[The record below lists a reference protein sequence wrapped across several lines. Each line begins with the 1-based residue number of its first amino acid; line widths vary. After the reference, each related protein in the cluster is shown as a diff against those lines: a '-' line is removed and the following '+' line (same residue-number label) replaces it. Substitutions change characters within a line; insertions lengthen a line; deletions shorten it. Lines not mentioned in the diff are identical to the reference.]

1 MTLAAVG
8 DFIGLVIKLFVLLS
22 PFCTLSHFISCSG
35 DMNAQEQ
42 RGFAFRISLAIW
54 IICILFYLFGQA
66 IFGFLGITL
75 DAFRIGA
82 GVVLFLNGL
91 DLVRGNGL
99 PKAKMCAGGGDMAVV
114 PMAIPYTVG
123 PATIGVLLLMG
134 ANVSG
139 SIGQRISVI
148 APPLGAITVV
158 GVLMWLLLTFA
169 RQLELILKEKG
180 LSILGKLTGMY
191 LVALAAQIV
200 FEGIR
205 GMMRGAQ

>member
-1 MTLAAVG
+1 MKFVSVG
-8 DFIGLVIKLFVLLS
+8 AFVGLVIQLFVLLS
-22 PFCTLSHFISCSG
+22 PFCTLSLFISCSG
-35 DMNAQEQ
+35 EMSDKEQ
-42 RGFAFRISLAIW
+42 RGFALRIAVAIW

-91 DLVRGNGL
+91 DLVRGNGI

-134 ANVSG
+134 ANVTG
-139 SIGQRISVI
+139 GMAQRLTEM
-148 APPLGAITVV
+148 AAITVV
-158 GVLMWLLLTFA
+158 GVLVGLLLTFA
-169 RQLELILKEKG
+169 RQLEIVLKEKG

-191 LVALAAQIV
+191 LVALAAQII
-200 FEGIR
+200 FTGIR
-205 GMMRGAQ
+205 GLMTK

>member
-1 MTLAAVG
+1 MSIGRIG
-8 DFIGLVIKLFVLLS
+8 DFVGLVIRLFVLLS
-22 PFCTLSHFISCSG
+22 PFCTLSLFISCSG
-35 DMNAQEQ
+35 DMSAREQ
-42 RGFAFRISLAIW
+42 RGFAIRIAAAIW

-75 DAFRIGA
+75 DAFRVGA

-91 DLVRGNGL
+91 DLVRGSGV

-114 PMAIPYTVG
+114 PMALPYTVG

-134 ANVSG
+134 ANITHG
-139 SIGQRISVI
+139 MAQRLTEMV
-148 APPLGAITVV
+148 AITVV
-158 GVLMWLLLTFA
+158 GVLVGLLLLFA
-169 RQLELILKEKG
+169 RQLELVLKEKG

-200 FEGIR
+200 FAGIL
-205 GMMRGAQ
+205 GLMK

>member
-1 MTLAAVG
+1 MSFARN
-8 DFIGLVIKLFVLLS
+8 FIGLVIQLFVLLS
-22 PFCTLSHFISCSG
+22 PFCTLSLFISCSG
-35 DMNAQEQ
+35 DMTAREQ
-42 RGFAFRISLAIW
+42 RGFALRIALAIW
-54 IICILFYLFGQA
+54 VICILFYLFGQS

-75 DAFRIGA
+75 NAFRIGA

-91 DLVRGNGL
+91 DLVRGNGI

-134 ANVSG
+134 ANITG
-139 SIGQRISVI
+139 GMTQRLTEVAAIS
-148 APPLGAITVV
+148 VV

-169 RQLELILKEKG
+169 RQLELMLKEKG

-191 LVALAAQIV
+191 LVALASQIV
-200 FEGIR
+200 FVGIR
-205 GMMRGAQ
+205 GMMAE

>member
-1 MTLAAVG
+1 MTFAAIGNFV
-8 DFIGLVIKLFVLLS
+8 GLVIKLFVLLS
-22 PFCTLSHFISCSG
+22 PFCTLSLFISCSG
-35 DMNAQEQ
+35 DMNAREQ
-42 RGFAFRISLAIW
+42 RSFAVRIAVAIW

-91 DLVRGNGL
+91 DLVRGSGV

-139 SIGQRISVI
+139 GIAQRLAVI
-148 APPLGAITVV
+148 VFPLAAITVV
-158 GVLMWLLLTFA
+158 GVLVGLLLTFA
-169 RQLELILKEKG
+169 RQLELVLKEKG

-200 FEGIR
+200 FDGIR
-205 GMMRGAQ
+205 GMMAK

>member
-1 MTLAAVG
+1 MSFARH
-8 DFIGLVIKLFVLLS
+8 FIGLVIQLFVLLS
-22 PFCTLSHFISCSG
+22 PFCTLSLFISCSG
-35 DMNAQEQ
+35 DMTAREQ
-42 RGFAFRISLAIW
+42 RGFAVRIALAIW
-54 IICILFYLFGQA
+54 VICILFYLFGQS

-75 DAFRIGA
+75 NAFRIGA

-134 ANVSG
+134 ANVTG
-139 SIGQRISVI
+139 GMAQRLTEM
-148 APPLGAITVV
+148 AAITVV
-158 GVLMWLLLTFA
+158 GMLVGLLLTFA
-169 RQLELILKEKG
+169 RQLELVLKEKG
-180 LSILGKLTGMY
+180 LSILGKLTGVY

-200 FEGIR
+200 FDGIR
-205 GMMRGAQ
+205 GLAAA

>member
-1 MTLAAVG
+1 MKLMPVG
-8 DFIGLVIKLFVLLS
+8 DFIGLVIRLFVLLS
-22 PFCTLSHFISCSG
+22 PFCTLSLFISCSG
-35 DMNAQEQ
+35 DLDAREQ
-42 RGFAFRISLAIW
+42 RNFAVRIAVAIW
-54 IICILFYLFGQA
+54 IICVLFYLFGQA

-82 GVVLFLNGL
+82 GLVLFLNGL
-91 DLVRGNGL
+91 DLVRGSGI

-134 ANVSG
+134 ANITNG
-139 SIGQRISVI
+139 MTQRITELV
-148 APPLGAITVV
+148 AITVV
-158 GVLMWLLLTFA
+158 GVLVGILLTFA
-169 RQLELILKEKG
+169 RQLELVLKEKG

-200 FEGIR
+200 FDGIR
-205 GMMRGAQ
+205 GLLAK

>member
-1 MTLAAVG
+1 MNAGHIGNFV
-8 DFIGLVIKLFVLLS
+8 GLVIRLFVLLS
-22 PFCTLSHFISCSG
+22 PFCTLSLFLSCSG
-35 DMNAQEQ
+35 DMEEKEQ
-42 RGFAFRISLAIW
+42 RGFATRISLAIW

-75 DAFRIGA
+75 NAFRIGA

-91 DLVRGNGL
+91 DLVRGSGI
-99 PKAKMCAGGGDMAVV
+99 PRAKMCAGGGDMAVV

-134 ANVSG
+134 ANVRSMPR
-139 SIGQRISVI
+139 RITELV
-148 APPLGAITVV
+148 AITVV
-158 GVLMWLLLTFA
+158 GFLVWLLLTFA
-169 RQLELILKEKG
+169 RRLELVLKEKG

-191 LVALAAQIV
+191 LVALASQIV

-205 GMMRGAQ
+205 GLIAQ

>member
-1 MTLAAVG
+1 MKLMHVG
-8 DFIGLVIKLFVLLS
+8 DFIGLVIRLFVLLS
-22 PFCTLSHFISCSG
+22 PFCTLSLFISCSG
-35 DMNAQEQ
+35 DLDAREQ
-42 RGFAFRISLAIW
+42 RSFAIRIAVAIW
-54 IICILFYLFGQA
+54 IICVLFYLFGQA
-66 IFGFLGITL
+66 IFSFLGITL

-82 GVVLFLNGL
+82 GLVLFLNGL
-91 DLVRGNGL
+91 DLVRSSGI

-134 ANVSG
+134 ANITNG
-139 SIGQRISVI
+139 MTQRITELV
-148 APPLGAITVV
+148 AITVV
-158 GVLMWLLLTFA
+158 GVLVGLLLTFA

-200 FEGIR
+200 FDGIR
-205 GMMRGAQ
+205 GLMGK

>member
-1 MTLAAVG
+1 MNLRAIGNSV
-8 DFIGLVIKLFVLLS
+8 GLVIKLFVLLS
-22 PFCTLSHFISCSG
+22 PFCTLSLFISCSSE
-35 DMNAQEQ
+35 MPMREQ
-42 RGFAFRISLAIW
+42 RAFAVRIAVAIW

-91 DLVRGNGL
+91 DLVRGNGI

-134 ANVSG
+134 ANITG
-139 SIGQRISVI
+139 GMTQRITEL
-148 APPLGAITVV
+148 AAITVV
-158 GVLMWLLLTFA
+158 GVLVGLLLTFA
-169 RQLELILKEKG
+169 RQLEVMLKEKG
-180 LSILGKLTGMY
+180 LSILGKLTGLY
-191 LVALAAQIV
+191 LVALAAQII

-205 GMMRGAQ
+205 GLAAGK

>member
-1 MTLAAVG
+1 MKLMAVG
-8 DFIGLVIKLFVLLS
+8 DFIGLVIRLFVLLS
-22 PFCTLSHFISCSG
+22 PFCTLSLFISCSG
-35 DMNAQEQ
+35 DLNAREQ
-42 RGFAFRISLAIW
+42 RGFAIRIAVAIW
-54 IICILFYLFGQA
+54 IICVLFYLFGQA

-75 DAFRIGA
+75 DAFRVGA

-91 DLVRGNGL
+91 DLVRGSGI

-134 ANVSG
+134 ANITG
-139 SIGQRISVI
+139 GMTQRLTELV
-148 APPLGAITVV
+148 AITVV
-158 GVLMWLLLTFA
+158 GVLVGLLLTFA
-169 RQLELILKEKG
+169 RQLELVLKEKG

-200 FEGIR
+200 FDGIR
-205 GMMRGAQ
+205 GLMEK

>member
-1 MTLAAVG
+1 MSIGAT
-8 DFIGLVIKLFVLLS
+8 IGLVIRLFVLLS
-22 PFCTLSHFISCSG
+22 PFCTLSLFLAFSG
-35 DMNAQEQ
+35 DMDEREQ
-42 RGFAFRISLAIW
+42 RAFGIRIALAIW
-54 IICILFYLFGQA
+54 IICVLFYLFGQA

-91 DLVRGNGL
+91 DLVRGNGI
-99 PKAKMCAGGGDMAVV
+99 PKAKLCAGGGDMAVV

-134 ANVSG
+134 ANITNG
-139 SIGQRISVI
+139 MTQRITELV
-148 APPLGAITVV
+148 AITVV
-158 GVLMWLLLTFA
+158 GVLVGLLLTFA

-200 FEGIR
+200 FDGIR
-205 GMMRGAQ
+205 GLMGK

>member
-1 MTLAAVG
+1 MSIGAT
-8 DFIGLVIKLFVLLS
+8 IGLVIRLFVLLS
-22 PFCTLSHFISCSG
+22 PFCTLSLFLAFSG
-35 DMNAQEQ
+35 DMDARDQ
-42 RGFAFRISLAIW
+42 RNFGIRIAVAIW
-54 IICILFYLFGQA
+54 IICVLFYLFGQT

-91 DLVRGNGL
+91 DLVRGSGI

-134 ANVSG
+134 ANVG
-139 SIGQRISVI
+139 SMRQRIVE
-148 APPLGAITVV
+148 LLAITVV
-158 GVLMWLLLTFA
+158 GGLMALLLIFA
-169 RQLELILKEKG
+169 RKLELILKEKG

-191 LVALAAQIV
+191 LVALASQIIV
-200 FEGIR
+200 EGAA
-205 GMMRGAQ
+205 GMLKL

>member
-1 MTLAAVG
+1 MSVG
-8 DFIGLVIKLFVLLS
+8 SIIGLVIRLFVLLS
-22 PFCTLSHFISCSG
+22 PFCTLSLFLAFSG
-35 DMNAQEQ
+35 DMEPREQ
-42 RGFAFRISLAIW
+42 RNFGIRIALAIW
-54 IICILFYLFGQA
+54 IICVLFYLFGQT

-91 DLVRGNGL
+91 DLVRGSGI

-134 ANVSG
+134 ANVHSMR
-139 SIGQRISVI
+139 QRVVEI
-148 APPLGAITVV
+148 LAITAV
-158 GVLMWLLLTFA
+158 GALVALLLVFA
-169 RQLELILKEKG
+169 RKLELILKEKG

-191 LVALAAQIV
+191 LVALAAQLIV
-200 FEGIR
+200 DGMR
-205 GMMRGAQ
+205 GMLKF

>member
-1 MTLAAVG
+1 MSLSSIG
-8 DFIGLVIKLFVLLS
+8 NFIGLVIKLFVLLS
-22 PFCTLSHFISCSG
+22 PFCTLSLFISCSG
-35 DMNAQEQ
+35 DLGAREQ
-42 RGFAFRISLAIW
+42 RGFAVRIALAVW
-54 IICILFYLFGQA
+54 IICVLFYLFGQA

-75 DAFRIGA
+75 NAFRIGA

-91 DLVRGNGL
+91 DLVRGSGI
-99 PKAKMCAGGGDMAVV
+99 PKAKMCAGEGDMAVV

-134 ANVSG
+134 ANITG
-139 SIGQRISVI
+139 GMAQRLTEI
-148 APPLGAITVV
+148 AAITLV
-158 GVLMWLLLTFA
+158 GVLMGILLIFA
-169 RQLELILKEKG
+169 RQLELVLKEKG

-205 GMMRGAQ
+205 GLMAK